1 MHIPTD
7 IHLENIHLEQNII
20 FNTNTARPLTLH
32 LMRPKILP
40 QAKLPVLIWIFGGAF
55 RMGNKE
61 SGLEPLLPFVQR
73 GYACAAIEYR
83 YSSEALFP
91 AQVQDC
97 KCAIRFLRA
106 KSETYHLDLH
116 RFGVWG
122 PSAGGYL
129 STMMGV
135 TSGVTEFE
143 TADWSTFSSQ
153 VQAVCDWFGPSDFL
167 QMNKAG
173 SIQNHDA
180 ADSPESELVGGP
192 IQENKDLVHHTN
204 PMTYITQERIIPPFL
219 IVHGDLDPLVPFN
232 QSELLVAA
240 LQNIEADVTFQ
251 RVTGAGHGGEAFES
265 EEILGLVQSF
275 FDKHLLEIKG

>member
-1 MHIPTD
+1 MKTEVVLIPD
-7 IHLENIHLEQNII
+7 NVQIEQNII
-20 FNTNTARPLTLH
+20 FNTNLSRPLTLH
-32 LMRPKILP
+32 LMRPKVLP
-40 QAKLPVLIWIFGGAF
+40 KEKLPVLIWIFGGAF
-55 RMGNKE
+55 RMGDKE
-61 SGLEPLLPFVQR
+61 SGLLPLLPFVQR

-106 KSETYHLDLH
+106 KSELYQLDPN

-135 TSGVTEFE
+135 TRGVAEFE
-143 TADWSTFSSQ
+143 TADWATFSSQ
-153 VQAVCDWFGPSDFL
+153 VQVVCDWFGPSDFL

-173 SIQNHDA
+173 SIQDHDA
-180 ADSPESELVGGP
+180 ADSPESELVGGA

-204 PMTYITQERIIPPFL
+204 PMTYIKTDRIIPPFL

-240 LQNIEADVTFQ
+240 LQNVKAEVTFH
-251 RVTGAGHGGEAFES
+251 TAIGAGHGGEAFES
-265 EEILGLVQSF
+265 KEILELVQSF
-275 FDKHLLEIKG
+275 FDKYLLEAR